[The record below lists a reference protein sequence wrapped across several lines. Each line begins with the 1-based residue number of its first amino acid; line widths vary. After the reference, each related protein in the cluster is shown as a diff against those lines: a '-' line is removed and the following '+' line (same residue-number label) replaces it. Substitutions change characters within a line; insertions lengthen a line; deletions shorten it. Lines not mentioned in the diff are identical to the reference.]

1 VDGKAYQQIAV
12 LPTMLGLKSRRLLEP
27 DTRTMS
33 KEWANSLGLAIT
45 PLFAREDAVPE
56 GEHHLLLD
64 GVRGSFGMSCVPDL
78 KRDGPNTSSW
88 AWSSGVLHHVTV
100 DPNYVVLNRWD
111 RQGNSLYFLESV
123 AKRLDRFYDL
133 IAQGQ
138 AESNRTIAVHAVDSF
153 RRLRSI
159 FPEQEQ
165 PHALSAFL
173 LILGAM
179 VQSRD
184 AEIFNQAGELTNE
197 FGLDPQSPDFIR
209 RLSPDFVSHFVSGFR
224 RPAIAQGQ
232 AIETIPSLVV
242 RHAGATVF
250 QEAHF
255 DLVNRGLSDIF
266 GVPTPATVSLR
277 TDSGVHFTPP
287 GLARAIVEQAL
298 RAHGPLPDEITI
310 LDAACGS
317 GSILH
322 EALRTL
328 HDSGY
333 SGNVKVVGY
342 DESVYAVEMT
352 RFMLSALRQDWPDFH
367 IASIEVEC
375 RDSLSDA
382 PWHPANII
390 LMNPPFVSLR
400 DLSPH
405 QKQLVSKTLGSF
417 ARGRPDLSMA
427 FVERALEALVTNGV
441 LGTLLPAGVLSMTYA
456 QDWRRHLLDEASVT
470 FLAVFGEL
478 GLFRLATVET
488 GCVVM
493 RKSPHDGQSFFRSLW
508 VGEKKNATPEALRM
522 LRRFSQQPLGGAESD
537 TWTLDE
543 ALVQSLRD
551 SPSWRPRPRALRRE
565 LEKIEARIST
575 TVKSMFDVKQG
586 ALPAPR
592 DAFIINESQ
601 WRKLP
606 DEEKQWFRPVAE
618 NANIRAGQ
626 ILPGSY
632 IFYPRSKG
640 LPVLNSEEALFKNLP
655 EFSSHLAQYRQV
667 LMKRPSKPEHWWELA
682 RDRKWLRAPSKKI
695 VSSYFGQSG
704 SFAFDKQGDRI
715 VVQGYGWLP
724 RWKVSHKL
732 GINMNDIFNAYL
744 AIFNSLFFTELLSE
758 ICPTVG
764 GGQLN
769 LSKRYSERVRLP
781 DLLARIE
788 ASAEMDVAV
797 RDLSFIGE
805 KISTSGLAVAPRSKA
820 EELVRL
826 LYGL

>member
-1 VDGKAYQQIAV
+1 
-12 LPTMLGLKSRRLLEP
+12 
-27 DTRTMS
+27 
-33 KEWANSLGLAIT
+33 
-45 PLFAREDAVPE
+45 
-56 GEHHLLLD
+56 
-64 GVRGSFGMSCVPDL
+64 
-78 KRDGPNTSSW
+78 
-88 AWSSGVLHHVTV
+88 
-100 DPNYVVLNRWD
+100 
-111 RQGNSLYFLESV
+111 
-123 AKRLDRFYDL
+123 
-133 IAQGQ
+133 
-138 AESNRTIAVHAVDSF
+138 
-153 RRLRSI
+153 
-159 FPEQEQ
+159 
-165 PHALSAFL
+165 
-173 LILGAM
+173 M

-184 AEIFNQAGELTNE
+184 ADVFNQAGELTNE
-197 FGLDPQSPDFIR
+197 FGLNPQSPDSIG

-224 RPAIAQGQ
+224 RPVIAQGQ

-242 RHAGATVF
+242 RHAGAMVF

-266 GVPTPATVSLR
+266 GVPTPATVSR
-277 TDSGVHFTPP
+277 GTDSGVHFTPS
-287 GLARAIVEQAL
+287 GLARAIIEQAL
-298 RAHGPLPDEITI
+298 RAYGPLPNEITI

-328 HDSGY
+328 RDNNY
-333 SGNVKVVGY
+333 SGSVTIVGY
-342 DESVYAVEMT
+342 DESIYAVEMT
-352 RFMLSALRQDWPDFH
+352 RFMLAAFRHDWPDFH
-367 IASIEVEC
+367 IAHVQVEC
-375 RDSLSDA
+375 RNSLSDE
-382 PWHPANII
+382 PWPAANII

-400 DLSPH
+400 DLNPH

-427 FVERALEALVTNGV
+427 FVERGLGALAPNGV
-441 LGTLLPAGVLSMTYA
+441 IGTLLPAGVLSMTYA
-456 QDWRRHLLDEASVT
+456 QDWRRHLLDEASVA

-493 RKSPHDGQSFFRSLW
+493 RKSPDDGHSFFRSLW

-522 LRRFSQQPLGGAESD
+522 LRRFSQQPFGGAESD
-537 TWTLDE
+537 SWTLDE
-543 ALVQSLRD
+543 ASVRSLRD

-565 LEKIEARIST
+565 LEKVEAHVST
-575 TVKSMFDVKQG
+575 TVKSLFDVKQG

-601 WRKLP
+601 WQRLSD
-606 DEEKQWFRPVAE
+606 DEKRWFRPIAE

-640 LPVLNSEEALFKNLP
+640 LPALDNEEALLRNLP
-655 EFSSHLAQYRQV
+655 EFSLHLAQYKQV

-682 RDRKWLRAPSKKI
+682 RDRKWLRVPSKKI

-704 SFAFDKQGDRI
+704 SFAFDMKGDRI

-724 RWKVSHKL
+724 RWKVSRKL
-732 GINMNDIFNAYL
+732 GVNTDYIFNAYL

-781 DLLARIE
+781 DLPARIE

-805 KISTSGLAVAPRSKA
+805 KITASGLAVAPRSKA